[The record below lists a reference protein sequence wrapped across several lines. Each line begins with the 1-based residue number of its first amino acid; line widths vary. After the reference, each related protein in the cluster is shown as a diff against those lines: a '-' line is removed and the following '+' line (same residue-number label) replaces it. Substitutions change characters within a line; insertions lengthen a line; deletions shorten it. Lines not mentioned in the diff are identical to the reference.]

1 MGQIDNSTILV
12 TVKTLVYNQAPYL
25 RQCLDGIIN
34 QKTNFRFEVIVH
46 DDCSSD
52 GSVDIIR
59 EYAEKY
65 PNIVKPIYEKE
76 NQYSKV
82 GASGINKIINAHI
95 KGKYLAFCEGDDY
108 WTDMLKLQ
116 KQVDFLESHD
126 DYGLVYTQFQV
137 YNQQNGSVA
146 PGWCKETTLEK
157 EFGGNDIMTLTVCLR
172 TSLYFKYQNQ
182 IKPQKEWKMGDMPL
196 WIFLLSQSHAYFI
209 PDITCVY
216 RLIQGT
222 VSHPVSLE
230 GLFEFRKSSYSV
242 LLYLADQL
250 NLQHLVPRVTVEYL
264 VLMYIIMISND
275 YFKNIEDKYL
285 IRKYRIFSLKILLLY
300 IVVRFSFLRRIVR
313 NVYKFQPL
321 S

>member
-1 MGQIDNSTILV
+1 MCQQDKSIILV
-12 TVKTLVYNQAPYL
+12 TVKVLVYNQAPYL
-25 RQCLDGIIN
+25 RQCLDGIIS
-34 QKTNFRFEVIVH
+34 QKTNFRFEVIIH

-52 GSVDIIR
+52 GSIDIIR
-59 EYAEKY
+59 EYVKKY
-65 PNIVKPIYEKE
+65 PNIIKPIFEIE

-82 GASGINKIINAHI
+82 GFSGIDKIMDAYIN
-95 KGKYLAFCEGDDY
+95 GKYIAFCEGDDY

-137 YNQQNGSVA
+137 YNQQNDSFA

-172 TSLYFKYQNQ
+172 TSLYLKYQDQ
-182 IKPQKEWKMGDMPL
+182 IRPQKEWKMGDMPL
-196 WIFLLSQSHAYFI
+196 WIYLLSQSRAYYI

-216 RLIQGT
+216 RLLHGT
-222 VSHPVSLE
+222 ASHPVSLE

-242 LLYLADQL
+242 LLYLADRL
-250 NLQHLVPRVTVEYL
+250 NFQYLVPKVTFEYL

-275 YFKNIEDKYL
+275 YFKNIDDKHL
-285 IRKYRIFSLKILLLY
+285 IRKYRILNPKILLLY
-300 IVVRFSFLRRIVR
+300 IVVRFSFLRKIVR
-313 NVYKFQPL
+313 SIYKFQPL
-321 S
+321 L